1 MLKVDHIYSGY
12 GDLKIIKDVTFD
24 VNKDETVLIL
34 GLNGAGKTT
43 LLKSI
48 AGFVKLFSGKII
60 LDNNDITKLD
70 SYKRAKLGITMIME
84 QAIFPDLTV
93 KENMEIAHSKTRN
106 SKFNDEL
113 NNILKTFPELKTFLK
128 IKAQA
133 LSGGQ
138 RKMLSMAMALLSK
151 PKLLILDEPSAGLSP
166 LMVSRVVKYVSLL
179 KENGITILI
188 AEQNPSFIDVADKVM
203 VLESGV
209 IKLMGNASEI
219 ANNNEVRKTFFQVS

>member
-1 MLKVDHIYSGY
+1 MLKVDHISSGY

-24 VNKDETVLIL
+24 VNNNETVLIL

-48 AGFVKLFSGKII
+48 SGFVKLFSGKIF

-70 SYKRAKLGITMIME
+70 AYKRAKLGITMIME

-93 KENMEIAHSKTRN
+93 RENMEIAYSKTKN
-106 SKFNDEL
+106 SKFNEEL
-113 NNILKTFPELKTFLK
+113 NNTLKTFPELKTFLK

-151 PKLLILDEPSAGLSP
+151 PKLLILDEPSSGLSP
-166 LMVSRVVKYVSLL
+166 LMVSRVVKYVGLL

-188 AEQNPSFIDVADKVM
+188 AEQNPSFIDIADKVI
-203 VLESGV
+203 VLDSGT
-209 IKLMGNASEI
+209 IKLMGKASEI
-219 ANNNEVRKTFFQVS
+219 VNNNEVRKTFFQVT